1 MLVKMLDGRY
11 AGEVRDIE
19 NGTALELLRLGRVAH
34 AFNDAIATP
43 SHPVASGGDAS
54 AVEPAKAVR
63 HGKKA
68 RK

>member
-1 MLVKMLDGRY
+1 MLVKMLEGRY

-34 AFNDAIATP
+34 AFNDENVTP
-43 SHPVASGGDAS
+43 SHPVASTAITP
-54 AVEPAKAVR
+54 AAEPAKAMKP
-63 HGKKA
+63 GKKG